1 MTCWRIGRL
10 SVVIVTLITICF
22 LGQSFVIAQTEKRSS
37 KDQEKVKV
45 IVDEE
50 KSISKPLTDDI
61 DEAGK
66 AISQKVDGIEK
77 KAAARFGDWV
87 AYNVFL
93 GISWLKLG
101 LCAILL
107 LLVFFVD
114 RIVHAVI
121 FVRLRGLAEQRNRL
135 EWTFVFLDALSK
147 PLSLFIWAYGV
158 YFALSPLVPHFAA
171 SDGSN
176 ILGLVLQ
183 KAADFAGIVA
193 VVWLAYRLIA
203 LVDVQIRRWTD
214 ATDHKI
220 DDMLATLVGKVLR
233 VLVVILGGLI
243 LVQNLTGI
251 KIGPLLA
258 SLGLGGLAVAL
269 AAKDSVAN
277 FFGTVTILLDHP
289 FEVGDVITLEGYT
302 GTVESVGFR
311 STRIRTYE
319 GHQIQIPNSKI
330 TNANVT
336 NVSRR
341 PFMRWWTNLTL
352 TYDTPPEKVERA
364 IEILQEILDK
374 HEGYNEE
381 WPPRVHFN
389 GFNDW
394 SLNILVAAYYHP
406 GDYWAYQAWL
416 NKTCLKIL
424 KRFNEE
430 GIEFAFPTQTLYLA
444 NDEKRQLKFETVL
457 KMLKGEDTPN

>member
-1 MTCWRIGRL
+1 MTSWRIGRRAFAVL
-10 SVVIVTLITICF
+10 TIMTVCL
-22 LGQSFVIAQTEKRSS
+22 LGCDIASAQAKKTSKSTE
-37 KDQEKVKV
+37 DVKV
-45 IVDEE
+45 VVDEE
-50 KSISKPLTDDI
+50 KSISKPITDDI
-61 DEAGK
+61 DEAGES
-66 AISQKVDGIEK
+66 ISNKLESFEK
-77 KAAARFGDWV
+77 EASSILGGWV
-87 AYNVFL
+87 SYHVFL

-101 LCAILL
+101 VCAILL
-107 LLVFFVD
+107 LVVFLVD
-114 RIVHAVI
+114 RISHLVI
-121 FVRLRGLAEQRNRL
+121 FVRLRGLTEQRRRL
-135 EWTFVFLDALSK
+135 EWTSVILDSFSK
-147 PLSLFIWAYGV
+147 PLSLFIWAYGA
-158 YFALSPLVPHFAA
+158 YFALSPLFPHFAA

-176 ILGLVLQ
+176 LFQLVLR
-183 KAADFAGIVA
+183 KAADFAGIIA

-203 LVDVQIRRWTD
+203 LVDVQIKRWTD

-220 DDMLATLVGKVLR
+220 DDMLATLVGRILR
-233 VLVVILGGLI
+233 VLVIVLGGLI
-243 LVQNLTGI
+243 LLQNLTGI

-302 GTVESVGFR
+302 GTVETVGFR
-311 STRIRTYE
+311 STKIRTYE

-330 TNANVT
+330 TNANVE

-341 PFMRWWTNLTL
+341 PFMRWLTSLTL
-352 TYDTPPEKVERA
+352 TYDTPPEKVDRA
-364 IEILQEILDK
+364 VAILREILDN
-374 HEGYNEE
+374 HEGCNED
-381 WPPRVHFN
+381 WPPQVHFN

-406 GDYWAYQAWL
+406 GDYWAFQAWL
-416 NKTCLKIL
+416 NKTCMEIL
-424 KRFNEE
+424 KRFNDE

-457 KMLKGEDTPN
+457 KMLKGEEAEA